1 MDERILLAKPD
12 SLSDIEGLVSPQFQR
27 QVAEATYGGLAIGE
41 IAGRDSVAAVI
52 KIAER
57 DDIDAVLP
65 TIVYTG
71 TDYGDWNLLEENIG
85 YLRQRLERE
94 FGKPIFDAIVLGDPA
109 LWHALNGRFLSVLLK
124 KFGFYSPCLGCH
136 LYMHLARVPLAKKLD
151 CTKIV
156 GGEREA
162 HEGRLK
168 INQVPMAL
176 DAYIGVLSWAGIEL
190 ILPLR
195 KIDSNEQIKAIV
207 GSDWEQGEKQLKCV
221 FSENYRALDRSIEYD
236 EDALRKYFDEFAIP
250 AAKKILKAWEMGT
263 KEIDYVGLVG
273 EILER

>member
-27 QVAEATYGGLAIGE
+27 QAAEAAYGGLAIGE
-41 IAGRDSVAAVI
+41 IAGRDSIAAVI

-71 TDYGDWNLLEENIG
+71 TEYGDRDVLKGNVK
-85 YLRQRLERE
+85 YLRQRLQHL
-94 FGKPIFDAIVLGDPA
+94 GKSVLAPVTFGDPA